1 MVDDQ
6 VPDVDEL
13 EEDQVERQRLF
24 IPLPLEHQL
33 EYHLSAARFKVG
45 RYGRRWGKTRQ
56 AFIGATVGHGP
67 GSLDPTPR
75 PRFPGILT
83 PTTPGDDRRDVVWI
97 GKNNPQ
103 TTQIWL
109 EEILPRFDNIV
120 GIEINQVEKRVSVE
134 GHGTLHVRS
143 AEAIDSV
150 RGIGKLIKGIIC
162 DESAHFP
169 FLKAWREVLRPIA
182 MDNEA
187 WAMIF
192 STTNGG
198 PDGELDELGQ
208 KISPSGFN
216 RVCLEVMS
224 GQRSLADG
232 WAHWTG
238 TGRDNVKIKPAEYTL
253 TLKEYPVGSISLAQ
267 EMEAKL
273 VTGGAGVAFPEWR
286 DDLHIV
292 RMEAPPDAVY
302 FGGLD
307 WGYHPHPAVFV
318 LAAAF
323 GDRRIHY
330 RRDRL
335 WRETI
340 PYTVGYEIGELLKA
354 HPPLEWIACDASMA
368 SHTAGE
374 SIMEGVQRGLIDS
387 LGDRAPACIEAPG
400 GAEQRRSRKMLM
412 HAGLAFEETT
422 VAKLW
427 ELEGK
432 DPDDLDPLEG
442 ELTVV
447 PEWMRPKF
455 SFHPDCREL
464 TTTLP
469 MLPRDPKAKEDVDT
483 HANDHPYDA
492 ATYLLNARAQADRT
506 PAAEKWEGVSRD
518 HDPGRDRRTGQRL
531 NPFEQPQP
539 THQERYRTGY
549 TWRRGRDVAE
559 DE

>member
-1 MVDDQ
+1 VSDVVD
-6 VPDVDEL
+6 VELGEDE
-13 EEDQVERQRLF
+13 VERQQLY

-33 EYHLSAARFKVG
+33 AFHLDPARFKVG
-45 RYGRRWGKTRQ
+45 RFGRRWGKTRE

-67 GSLDPTPR
+67 GSLDRDVR
-75 PRFPGILT
+75 PMYPGILT
-83 PTTPGDDRRDVVWI
+83 PTSPGDTKRDVVWI

-109 EEILPRFDNIV
+109 EEILPRFDGIA
-120 GIEINQVEKRVSVE
+120 GIEINQVDKRVAVE

-169 FLKAWREVLRPIA
+169 FLKAWRDVLRPIA

-198 PDGELDELGQ
+198 PDTELDELGQ

-216 RVCLEVMS
+216 RLCLEIMS
-224 GQRSLADG
+224 GQRARTDG
-232 WAHWTG
+232 WVHYHG
-238 TGRDNVKIKPAEYTL
+238 TARDNPKIKPAEFAL
-253 TLKEYPVGSISLAQ
+253 TMKEYPVGSISAAQ

-286 DDLHIV
+286 DELHIV
-292 RMEAPPDAVY
+292 RMEAPRDAVY

-323 GDRRIHY
+323 GDRRIHF

-340 PYTVGYEIGELLKA
+340 PYTVGFEIGELLKA
-354 HPPLEWIACDASMA
+354 HPGLEWIACDPSMA
-368 SHTAGE
+368 SHTRRASRSWRACSAGS
-374 SIMEGVQRGLIDS
+374 SIAWAI
-387 LGDRAPACIEAPG
+387 APRRCIEAPA
-400 GAEQRRSRKMLM
+400 GAEQRRSRKLLM
-412 HAGLAFEETT
+412 HGGLAFEETT
-422 VAKLW
+422 VAKIW
-427 ELEGK
+427 ELEGR
-432 DPDDLDPLEG
+432 DPDDLDPLEA
-442 ELTVV
+442 ELAVV

-469 MLPRDPKAKEDVDT
+469 MLPRDPKAREDVDT
-483 HANDHPYDA
+483 KANDHPYDA
-492 ATYLLNARAQADRT
+492 VTYPLSARAQQDLT
-506 PAAEKWEGVSRD
+506 PAESKWAGVSRD
-518 HDPGRDRRTGQRL
+518 HDPGRDRKSGRRL
-531 NPFEQPQP
+531 EPFTAPEPAQP
-539 THQERYRTGY
+539 RYRTGY
-549 TWRRGRDVAE
+549 RWSRGRELE
-559 DE
+559 DDE